1 MHLLP
6 ACNARRKPLPYYRS
20 GPKLALKACVPATE
34 GVYRVSRSGRSKSFV
49 VAGLLVALSLVLAG
63 CGGGASGQQNGG
75 GSEGVSS
82 NINIEGSST
91 VYPITQA
98 AAELFR
104 EENPD
109 ARIEVGGAGTSDGFE
124 AFCQG
129 DTQISDASRPIDQAE
144 EVPVCK
150 QNGVEYI
157 EIPIA
162 YDGISVVVNKQGN
175 DWAKDITSEELK
187 KIWEPSAEDR
197 ITKWSQVRSSW
208 PDKPLDLY
216 GPGTESGTYEFFNGE
231 IVGNEEEVSRQSDV
245 EMSEDDNVLVQ
256 GVSGDKDALGYFG
269 YSYYEN
275 NLDTLRALAVDGVK
289 PTEDSIRSGE
299 YLLSRPLFIYVSTD
313 ALKNNEAVKPF
324 VDFYL
329 APENLDRLVKA
340 AKYVT
345 LPTSL
350 EQQSRTQYEDRTTG
364 TVYTEDGKPKGGDL
378 ETALKQSK

>member
-1 MHLLP
+1 V
-6 ACNARRKPLPYYRS
+6 ACS
-20 GPKLALKACVPATE
+20 GA
-34 GVYRVSRSGRSKSFV
+34 
-49 VAGLLVALSLVLAG
+49 
-63 CGGGASGQQNGG
+63 G
-75 GSEGVSS
+75 GSEGGEAVAG
-82 NINIEGSST
+82 NIRIEGSST

-129 DTQISDASRPIDQAE
+129 DTQISDASRPIEAE
-144 EVPVCK
+144 ELDVCEE
-150 QNGVEYI
+150 NGVEFI

-162 YDGISVVVNKQGN
+162 YDGISVVVNKKGN
-175 DWAKDITSEELK
+175 DWATDITSEELK
-187 KIWEPSAEDR
+187 KIWEPSAEDKV
-197 ITKWSQVRSSW
+197 TKWSQVNPDW
-208 PDKPLDLY
+208 PDRPLDLY

-231 IVGNEEEVSRQSDV
+231 IVGNEEEVNRQSDV

-256 GVSGDKDALGYFG
+256 GVSGDANALGYFG

-313 ALKNNEAVKPF
+313 ALKNNKAVKPF
-324 VDFYL
+324 VDFYV

-345 LPTSL
+345 MPASL
-350 EQQSRTQYEDRTTG
+350 EKESRAQYEDRVTG
-364 TVYTEDGKPKGGDL
+364 TVFDESGEPKGGDL
-378 ETALKQSK
+378 ETALQQSQ

>member
-1 MHLLP
+1 L
-6 ACNARRKPLPYYRS
+6 
-20 GPKLALKACVPATE
+20 
-34 GVYRVSRSGRSKSFV
+34 SRIGRSNSYV
-49 VAGLLVALSLVLAG
+49 VAGLIMALSLALAG
-63 CGGGASGQQNGG
+63 CGGSASGDQGG
-75 GSEGVSS
+75 GAPVSGEIS
-82 NINIEGSST
+82 IEGSST

-124 AFCQG
+124 AFCKG
-129 DTQISDASRPIDQAE
+129 DTQISDASRPIDPAE

-150 QNGVEYI
+150 ENGVEYI
-157 EIPIA
+157 EVPVA
-162 YDGISVVVNKQGN
+162 YDGISVVVNKKGN
-175 DWAKDITSEELK
+175 DWAKDITSKELK
-187 KIWEPSAEDR
+187 TMWEPSAEGQ
-197 ITKWSQVRSSW
+197 ITRWSQVRSDW

-216 GPGTESGTYEFFNGE
+216 GPGTESGTYEFFNE
-231 IVGNEEEVSRQSDV
+231 VIVGNEEEVSRQSDV

-256 GVSGDKDALGYFG
+256 GVSGDANALGYFG

-313 ALKNNEAVKPF
+313 ALKKNKAVEPF
-324 VDFYL
+324 VDFYVSKQ
-329 APENLDRLVKA
+329 NLDRLVKA

-345 LPTSL
+345 MPNGL
-350 EQQSRTQYEDRTTG
+350 EKEAREQYQDRTTG
-364 TVYTEDGKPKGGDL
+364 TVYNKDGKPKGGDL
-378 ETALKQSK
+378 MAALKQSQ

>member
-1 MHLLP
+1 M
-6 ACNARRKPLPYYRS
+6 
-20 GPKLALKACVPATE
+20 ALKTCVPVTE
-34 GVYRVSRSGRSKSFV
+34 GVYGLSRTGRSKLFV
-49 VAGLLVALSLVLAG
+49 VAGLIVALSLVLAG

-75 GSEGVSS
+75 GEPVSGEIS
-82 NINIEGSST
+82 IEGSST

-104 EENPD
+104 QENPD

-129 DTQISDASRPIDQAE
+129 DTQISDASRPIDVAE
-144 EVPVCK
+144 EVPVCEE
-150 QNGVEYI
+150 NGVQYI
-157 EIPIA
+157 EIPVA
-162 YDGISVVVNKQGN
+162 YDGISVVVNKKGN
-175 DWAKDITSEELK
+175 DWATDITSEELK
-187 KIWEPSAEDR
+187 KIWEPSAEGKVTR
-197 ITKWSQVRSSW
+197 WSQVRSEW
-208 PDKPLDLY
+208 PNDELSLY
-216 GPGTESGTYEFFNGE
+216 GPGTESGTYEFFNE
-231 IVGNEEEVSRQSDV
+231 VIVGNEEEVSRQSDV

-256 GVSGDKDALGYFG
+256 GVSGDKNALGYFG

-289 PTEDSIRSGE
+289 PTEETIRTGE

-313 ALKNNEAVKPF
+313 ALKNNKAVKPF

-345 LPTSL
+345 MPDSL
-350 EQQSRTQYEDRTTG
+350 EQESRAQYEDRTTG
-364 TVYTEDGKPKGGDL
+364 TVFTEDGEPKGGDL
-378 ETALKQSK
+378 ETALKQSQ

>member
-1 MHLLP
+1 L
-6 ACNARRKPLPYYRS
+6 
-20 GPKLALKACVPATE
+20 
-34 GVYRVSRSGRSKSFV
+34 SRAGRLKSFV
-49 VAGLLVALSLVLAG
+49 VAGLIVALSLVLAG
-63 CGGGASGQQNGG
+63 CGASGQQNGG
-75 GSEGVSS
+75 GGEPVTGE
-82 NINIEGSST
+82 IRIEGSST

-129 DTQISDASRPIDQAE
+129 DTQISDASRPIDAAE

-150 QNGVEYI
+150 ENGVEYI

-175 DWAKDITSEELK
+175 DWATDITSEELM
-187 KIWEPSAEDR
+187 KIWEPSAEGKV
-197 ITKWSQVRSSW
+197 TTWNQVRSDW
-208 PDKPLDLY
+208 PDEPLDLY
-216 GPGTESGTYEFFNGE
+216 GPGTESGTYEFFNE
-231 IVGNEEEVSRQSDV
+231 TIVANEEEVSRQSDV

-256 GVSGDKDALGYFG
+256 GVSGDANALGYFG

-275 NLDTLRALAVDGVK
+275 NLDTLKALAVDGVK
-289 PTEDSIRSGE
+289 PTEDTIRSGE

-313 ALKNNEAVKPF
+313 ALKNNKAVKPF

-329 APENLDRLVKA
+329 APQNLDRLVKA

-345 LPTSL
+345 LPASL
-350 EQQSRTQYEDRTTG
+350 EDEARAHYEDRTTG
-364 TVYTEDGKPKGGDL
+364 TVYNKDGEPKGGDL
-378 ETALKQSK
+378 ETALKQSQ

>member
-1 MHLLP
+1 L
-6 ACNARRKPLPYYRS
+6 
-20 GPKLALKACVPATE
+20 
-34 GVYRVSRSGRSKSFV
+34 SRAGRLKSFV
-49 VAGLLVALSLVLAG
+49 VAGLIVALSLVLAG
-63 CGGGASGQQNGG
+63 CGASGQQNGG
-75 GSEGVSS
+75 GGEAVTGE
-82 NINIEGSST
+82 IRIEGSST

-129 DTQISDASRPIDQAE
+129 DTQISDASRPIDAAE

-150 QNGVEYI
+150 ENGVEYI

-175 DWAKDITSEELK
+175 DWATDITSEELM
-187 KIWEPSAEDR
+187 KIWEPSAEGKV
-197 ITKWSQVRSSW
+197 TTWNQVRSDW
-208 PDKPLDLY
+208 PDEPLDLY
-216 GPGTESGTYEFFNGE
+216 GPGTESGTYEFFNE
-231 IVGNEEEVSRQSDV
+231 TIVANEEEVSRQSDV

-256 GVSGDKDALGYFG
+256 GVSGDANALGYFG

-275 NLDTLRALAVDGVK
+275 NLDTLQALAVDGVK
-289 PTEDSIRSGE
+289 PTEDTIRSGE

-313 ALKNNEAVKPF
+313 ALKNNKAVKPF

-329 APENLDRLVKA
+329 APQNLDRLVKA

-345 LPTSL
+345 LPASL
-350 EQQSRTQYEDRTTG
+350 EDQARAHYEDRTTG
-364 TVYTEDGKPKGGDL
+364 TVYNKDGEPKGGDL
-378 ETALKQSK
+378 ETALKQSQ